1 MRIIAGAL
9 KGRVLAPVQGRT
21 RPTAARVREAI
32 FNILGAAVAEARV
45 LDLFAGTGALGIEA
59 LSRGAAAAVFVEDH
73 PEALK
78 GLRRNLET
86 LGLLDRSQV
95 LPLPVAAA
103 LRKLAARGE
112 PFDLVFLDPPYGGG
126 VAEATLMAL
135 AASPPALAP
144 GVGGGGAQPPGDPA
158 GGGRGRWRNK
168 PCGVMAI
175 PRWPSIDGRRETGD
189 GSRTRV
195 PVLESID
202 GRPGLGAGFDN
213 FAGPVLQAYRF

>member
-9 KGRVLAPVQGRT
+9 KGRVLSPVKGRT

-32 FNILGAAVAEARV
+32 FNILGTAVAEARV

-86 LGLLDRSQV
+86 LGLAARSQV

-103 LRKLAARGE
+103 LRQLSARRE
-112 PFDLVFLDPPYGGG
+112 PFDLVFLDPPYGGD
-126 VAEATLMAL
+126 VAQATLMAL
-135 AASPPALAP
+135 AASRLLLPQAWVVAEH
-144 GVGGGGAQPPGDPA
+144 
-158 GGGRGRWRNK
+158 
-168 PCGVMAI
+168 
-175 PRWPSIDGRRETGD
+175 SRRETLPETSGALGQRTLRRYGD
-189 GSRTRV
+189 TQV
-195 PVLESID
+195 AIYQALEKTD
-202 GRPGLGAGFDN
+202 AEE
-213 FAGPVLQAYRF
+213 